1 MSSLDSVPAAF
12 AAFHLLASV
21 VSGCRVHASWKP
33 LTVTNMKRILQSR
46 RCGFGTAPLVPFILS
61 LSNID
66 RDDEWGSEVSL
77 CLSPY
82 PGDHHT
88 TPHHSQPQQ
97 VPSYYKNK
105 THIKLDTSRTGWWR
119 HLVFFCPKFKMSNT
133 NKQSYAVII
142 AEFCYYKVCAYHA
155 RNFIKVASFGH
166 LLSKCPKERT
176 CDVGNDE
183 SHKLGFHPNVK
194 WTSRILHVNFAS
206 CSKKAVKATQ
216 VTPCRRKSCKTELHK
231 AMQIAFNVHTLN
243 SKKRVSCL
251 ECQLFLQVI
260 NHLRLTQ
267 RQLSGFFSISPVSKW
282 QFTRDN
288 IRFEEP
294 TLTFRVGV
302 FVCALQSGALWQV
315 FLTLPA
321 QFIVV
326 LNNVWLAASWRSCPH
341 CIYFL
346 SDALPNNSVIP
357 CGPTTQTA

>member
-1 MSSLDSVPAAF
+1 MRFWGV
-12 AAFHLLASV
+12 
-21 VSGCRVHASWKP
+21 
-33 LTVTNMKRILQSR
+33 
-46 RCGFGTAPLVPFILS
+46 S
-61 LSNID
+61 LSFT
-66 RDDEWGSEVSL
+66 
-77 CLSPY
+77 LSWWSP
-82 PGDHHT
+82 HHT
-88 TPHHSQPQQ
+88 TASHNRSL
-97 VPSYYKNK
+97 SYYKNK

-119 HLVFFCPKFKMSNT
+119 HLVFSVQSSKCQILI
-133 NKQSYAVII
+133 NKVTLLS
-142 AEFCYYKVCAYHA
+142 FCYYKVCAYHA

-194 WTSRILHVNFAS
+194 WTSWIVHVNFAS

-321 QFIVV
+321 RFIVV